1 MSATRV
7 KVPGRRVAATAGALG
22 IVLAAWAGEGGGGEV
37 GGGEEAAVVEEVL
50 TPIVASVSTEPRP
63 VTGTDGRM
71 HLAYEL
77 LLINATTTEATI
89 DSVQAVGGETDEVLE
104 EYAGDDLLSHARVV
118 GEQDTG
124 TTVELR
130 GGQAAFVWLDVTVDD
145 REALPD
151 VLRHEIAVTFAE
163 APNPL
168 LPAQLT
174 ETVAQ
179 TPVSDTPAPVIA
191 SPLDGSNWLTGNGCC
206 AEVSPHRG
214 AANPINGR
222 YFFAERFAI
231 DWVQLDEDMQ
241 IFDGEPTEMSSYA
254 YYDAPVHAVADGTIV
269 AVVDHLQDQPPG
281 SNPAPGTLQVTEFGG
296 NHVVQLFEQN
306 GHTYYAFYAHLA
318 PGSASEYVEVGQ
330 EVDAGDQVGR
340 LGNSGNTDSPHL
352 HFHVMDSPNPLA
364 SNGLPFVLESQEL
377 VGTAAGDDALGAAL
391 QGEPLQL
398 TPAGPSGEREDQM
411 PLMLDVTDLRPAT

>member
-1 MSATRV
+1 MA
-7 KVPGRRVAATAGALG
+7 
-22 IVLAAWAGEGGGGEV
+22 LAALTGEA

-50 TPIVASVSTEPRP
+50 TPIVASVSTEPTP

-89 DSVQAVGGETDEVLE
+89 DSVQAVHGEADEVLK
-104 EYAGDDLLSHARVV
+104 EYAGDDLLSHARVI
-118 GEQDTG
+118 GEQDAG
-124 TTVELR
+124 TTVGLR
-130 GGQAAFVWLDVTVDD
+130 GGQAALIWLDVTVED
-145 REALPD
+145 REALPG
-151 VLRHEIAVTFAE
+151 VLRHRIAVTFAE

-191 SPLDGSNWLTGNGCC
+191 SPLDGSNWLNGNGCC
-206 AEVSPHRG
+206 EEVSPHRG
-214 AANPINGR
+214 AANPINGQ
-222 YFFAERFAI
+222 YFFAERFAV
-231 DWVQLDEDMQ
+231 DWVQLDESMR

-269 AVVDHLQDQPPG
+269 AVVDYLEDQPPG
-281 SNPAPGTLQVTEFGG
+281 SDPAPGTLQVTEFGG
-296 NHVVQLFEQN
+296 NHVVQRFEQD

-318 PGSASEYVEVGQ
+318 PGSASGYVEVGQ
-330 EVDAGDQVGR
+330 EVDAGDLLGR
-340 LGNSGNTDSPHL
+340 LGNSGNSDSPHL

-364 SNGLPFVLESQEL
+364 SNGLPFVFGSQEL
-377 VGTAAGDDALGAAL
+377 VGTVDGNDALEAAL
-391 QGEPLQL
+391 QGEPVQM

-411 PLMLDVTDLRPAT
+411 PLMLDVIDLRPAT